1 MKLTVRT
8 VAGVLLL
15 GCVGGF
21 ALPAL
26 GQQDIVGL
34 YRFLEDEP
42 ADISAAE
49 GAEVLLSVEELGKMY
64 LSASMP
70 GDVLTT
76 EGRYQLK
83 GNLISLD
90 FPELGKSVEDGPWS
104 LRDDILILPLQFIG
118 DGEGTSKWE
127 VVPAGDGPV
136 VRFFQVVN
144 REGESGTPPEEAV
157 RRAAEEAKR
166 LSAETEEEDAE
177 ENVEIEDYEV
187 WDEGEGCTFE
197 FENGHKE
204 IMLVAT
210 AAAEKV
216 EAPPQR
222 VGPLAVDPRTHIS
235 AKPHTAPD
243 DPENKS
249 AVIFAPFHNAP
260 YWATEHRFWAFQQ
273 VLRGKMASWK
283 ELGENLELIERKLR
297 SCHYDVTMLV
307 DHDATPRRLH
317 HHITTNKPAPGVI
330 YVSTHGGAS
339 RDRIYLTTGVYLGPG
354 QSEAAI
360 HDFLGSE
367 TVASIL
373 HVNVP
378 PGYLEDTAYRVHE
391 AVAPMWFQQFR
402 NIPVC
407 FLGISDTFF
416 AKMVQNEGVDFSTSF
431 MYANGC
437 STGKHNALAESSGAK
452 MVLGHVRPTHIP
464 SNCIHSHYLFM
475 RMAKPTFSVREVLG
489 LMKHVVHNRVSVFY
503 PEDAWLAGVREVD
516 NDALIL
522 YGADAQEC
530 EIPTFDSLY
539 LCWMARWDSKDP
551 EEGCEALQQTYDNYW
566 SKGSFSRLKSPFAN
580 AGVRGTH
587 MPTAE
592 EVELGR
598 HLVCGVPAMG
608 CGRFTLNDTDPS
620 RSKPE
625 ANE

>member
-1 MKLTVRT
+1 MKLRFRT
-8 VAGVLLL
+8 LTALSVLVVAAGLVASA
-15 GCVGGF
+15 V
-21 ALPAL
+21 AQP
-26 GQQDIVGL
+26 DIVGL
-34 YRFLEDEP
+34 YRFIEDQP

-49 GAEVLLSVEELGKMY
+49 GAEILLKVEAQGLMY
-64 LSASMP
+64 VGASMP
-70 GDVLTT
+70 GNVLTT
-76 EGRYQLK
+76 QGTYTLN

-90 FPELGKSVEDGPWS
+90 FPELGKSAQNRPWS
-104 LRDDILILPLQFIG
+104 LEDAILILPLQFIG

-127 VVPAGDGPV
+127 VVPTGDGPV

-144 REGESGTPPEEAV
+144 REGEGGTPPEEAV

-166 LSAETEEEDAE
+166 LSAEAEEEDEE

-210 AAAEKV
+210 AGGEKV
-216 EAPPQR
+216 EAARQP
-222 VGPLAVDPRTHIS
+222 VGPLAVDPRTHIP

-243 DPENKS
+243 DPASKT
-249 AVIFAPFHNAP
+249 ALVFAPFHNAP

-297 SCHYDVTMLV
+297 SCHYDVTVLM
-307 DHDATPRRLH
+307 DYNATPRRLH
-317 HHITTNKPAPGVI
+317 HYITTNKPAPGMI
-330 YVSTHGGAS
+330 YISTHGGAS

-354 QSEAAI
+354 QSEAEI

-367 TVASIL
+367 TVANIM

-378 PGYLEDTAYRVHE
+378 AGYLDQTALRVHE
-391 AVAPMWFQQFR
+391 AVAPMWFQQFK

-416 AKMVQNEGVDFSTSF
+416 AKMVQDEGVDFRTSF
-431 MYANGC
+431 IYANGC
-437 STGKHNALAESSGAK
+437 STGKHNALAESSEAK

-464 SNCIHSHYLFM
+464 SNCIHAHYLFT
-475 RMAKPTFSVREVLG
+475 RMAKPTFSVREVVG

-551 EEGCEALQQTYDNYW
+551 EEGCEALQHAYDEYW

-592 EVELGR
+592 EVELSR
-598 HLVCGVPAMG
+598 HLVCGVPSLP
-608 CGRFTLNDTDPS
+608 CGRFTLNDAELS
-620 RSKPE
+620 RDEPGQ
-625 ANE
+625 

>member
-1 MKLTVRT
+1 MKLTART

-15 GCVGGF
+15 GCVGGL

-34 YRFLEDEP
+34 YRFLEDQP

-70 GDVLTT
+70 ENVLTT

-166 LSAETEEEDAE
+166 LSAEREEENAE

-204 IMLVAT
+204 IMLVAVGS
-210 AAAEKV
+210 AEKV
-216 EAPPQR
+216 EAAPQP
-222 VGPLAVDPRTHIS
+222 VGPLATDPRTHIS

-243 DPENKS
+243 DPTNKS

-273 VLRGKMASWK
+273 VLRGKMGSWK
-283 ELGENLELIERKLR
+283 ELGEDLEHMERKLR
-297 SCHYDVTMLV
+297 SCHYDVTVLL
-307 DHDATPRRLH
+307 DHKATPRMLH

-330 YVSTHGGAS
+330 YISTHAGAS
-339 RDRIYLTTGVYLGPG
+339 RDTIYLTTGVYLGPG
-354 QSEAAI
+354 RSEADI
-360 HDFLGSE
+360 HEFLGSK

-378 PGYLEDTAYRVHE
+378 PGYLDGTAYRIHE

-402 NIPVC
+402 NIPVA
-407 FLGISDTFF
+407 FLGITDKFF
-416 AKMVQNEGVDFSTSF
+416 AKMVADEGVDFSTSF
-431 MYANGC
+431 IYANGC
-437 STGKHNALAESSGAK
+437 STVKNTALVEACQAK
-452 MVLGHVRPTHIP
+452 MLLGNECPTHIP
-464 SNCIHSHYLFM
+464 SNCTQARYLFE
-475 RMAKPTFSVREVLG
+475 RLAKPTFSVREVVG
-489 LMKHVVHNRVSVFY
+489 LMRHVVKNHVSVFY
-503 PEDAWLAGVREVD
+503 PQDAWLAKVREVD

-530 EIPTFDSLY
+530 EIPTFDHIY
-539 LCWMARWDSKDP
+539 LCWMARWNSNHP
-551 EEGCEALQQTYDNYW
+551 EGGCQALQNAYDNYW
-566 SKGSFSRLKSPFAN
+566 SKGSFSRLKSPIAN

-592 EVELGR
+592 EVEQAMN
-598 HLVCGVPAMG
+598 LVCGVPSLP
-608 CGRFTLNDTDPS
+608 CGRFTLNDADPS

-625 ANE
+625 PDE